1 MGSREINSYYL
12 SYFDYVSPSNIVKVE
27 DLKDY
32 GFDIIQN
39 VDKGSLEKSKKIKL
53 VKDEVG
59 RNRID
64 PEGKERKLGVLEM
77 ELKEFLNSG
86 VFERNKTSKCD
97 RCEYLDI
104 CKVGELDE
112 INEK

>member
-1 MGSREINSYYL
+1 
-12 SYFDYVSPSNIVKVE
+12 
-27 DLKDY
+27 
-32 GFDIIQN
+32 
-39 VDKGSLEKSKKIKL
+39 
-53 VKDEVG
+53 
-59 RNRID
+59 
-64 PEGKERKLGVLEM
+64 M